1 MILVIDAINRQFH
14 SKLLED
20 MFRLRARVFAD
31 RLGWDVHVERG
42 MEIDEFDALDPVYLI
57 GLDETDTVVSCV
69 RLLQTTGPH
78 MLSDVFSDIL
88 QGQAPLRAP
97 TLWESTRF
105 CVDTERL
112 GLTDRGPGSVARA
125 TSELMSA
132 TLDYAR
138 RCGITDIITVID
150 PVMNR
155 VLKRSDNAPYDYVGN
170 TVQMGK
176 TKAMAALLDCTPER
190 IERVRAFAGIDYD
203 VLVDEPAL
211 LQRIAQSAGMPVD
224 PSDALA
230 QYFIDQFDKAQ
241 DADELEATL
250 ALADAVLGKAKP
262 VQSVPVANSVSAPE
276 V

>member
-20 MFRLRARVFAD
+20 MFRLRARVFAE

>member
-1 MILVIDAINRQFH
+1 MILVIDAINRKLH

-20 MFRLRARVFAD
+20 MFRLRARVFAG
-31 RLGWDVHVERG
+31 RLGWDVDVQNG
-42 MEIDEFDALDPVYLI
+42 MEIDEFDSLDPVYLI
-57 GLDETDTVVSCV
+57 GLDESETVVSCV

-78 MLSDVFSDIL
+78 MLADVFSDIL
-88 QGQAPLRAP
+88 QGQAPLRAA

-112 GLTDRGPGSVARA
+112 GTTDRGPGSVARA

-155 VLKRSDNAPYDYVGN
+155 VLKRSDNAPYDYVGD

-176 TKAMAALLDCTPER
+176 TKALAALLDCTQER
-190 IERVRAFAGIDYD
+190 IDRVRAFAAIDYD
-203 VLVDEPAL
+203 VFADERAL
-211 LQRIAQSAGMPVD
+211 LQREVKKAETSVALTPH
-224 PSDALA
+224 LA
-230 QYFIDQFDKAQ
+230 QYLIEQIDAAKSPEDLA
-241 DADELEATL
+241 ATL
-250 ALADAVLGKAKP
+250 ALIDALLGQEKLENLP
-262 VQSVPVANSVSAPE
+262 SMRSEVSVSE
-276 V
+276 I